1 MRAAIKTT
9 MGQLGMKNIVLL
21 AMGLFATSIAGVAC
35 TELTGP
41 ESPETPVNVT
51 ATLLSAT
58 SARVEWQASP
68 QSDGVVSYNIIR
80 NGAKVGES
88 PSTSFTDVGLSE
100 QTQYEY
106 AVSANCLS
114 GRLSDPSPVTTASTV
129 TTLDITPPR
138 VTGVSPL
145 NGSVGVSLVA
155 DAVVQFSEAMDPATI
170 NTTTFNL
177 KVTGSGAL
185 IPGTVT
191 YTASNQRATFTPD
204 GGLPSGQSITI
215 TVTTGA
221 KDVRGNA
228 LSPAFTSSF
237 ATRDVE
243 GPHVTATTPTN
254 GAGNVSPTAPNIS
267 ITFSEPLDATTVNT
281 NTITLRLS
289 SSGEFVP
296 GTVAYIAGTR
306 TATFTPASALT
317 QGVGFTVTA
326 ASSITDVAGNALGAD
341 FQFTFS
347 TGDTS
352 APFLILAT
360 PANLTTGVATNTT
373 VKAAFN
379 EAMNPTTITTTT
391 FTVRAGGLNGTLVPG
406 TVVYDVPTAT
416 ATFTPSTSLASNTAY
431 VVTVTTGAKDLAGNS
446 LAASTVP
453 NPWTF
458 TTAAPADNT
467 APTVTGVTPSNGTNN
482 VNVGTDVLITFS
494 EAMDQATINNT
505 NITVRNTAT
514 SSLVAGVVTYNPA
527 TFVATFN
534 PDVSLAQGTG
544 YTVTVSTAVKD
555 VAGNALAAPFTS
567 TFTTQPA
574 PDNTAPTIVS
584 VSPANGTTAPPN
596 TKVYVTFSEPM
607 DPTTINNTTTNI
619 TLKVTSSS
627 AAVPGTVTYNAAQNM
642 AIFSPTSTLTAST
655 GYTLTVTTG
664 VKDAAGNALAAQATS
679 AFTTTAG
686 ADAVAPTVT
695 AVSPTNGA
703 SGVAVNSPVAVT
715 FSEAMD
721 PTTINGTT
729 FTVKVTSSSAAV
741 AGTISYNSTTH
752 VATFAPTASLT
763 AGTGYT
769 VTVTTGVKDLAQN
782 AMVGQFTS
790 TFTTAP

>member
-1 MRAAIKTT
+1 MR
-9 MGQLGMKNIVLL
+9 NIVLL
-21 AMGLFATSIAGVAC
+21 TLGLFTTSIVGLAC
-35 TELTGP
+35 TDLTGP

-51 ATLLSAT
+51 ATLLTGT
-58 SARVEWQASP
+58 SARIEWQASP
-68 QSDGVVSYNIIR
+68 QSDGVVSYNIHR
-80 NGAKVGES
+80 NGTKVGES
-88 PSTSFTDVGLSE
+88 PSTSFTDVGLAE
-100 QTQYEY
+100 QTKYEY
-106 AVSANCLS
+106 SVSANCLS
-114 GRLSDPSPVTTASTV
+114 GRLSDPSAVTAASTITTAD
-129 TTLDITPPR
+129 LTPPK
-138 VTGVSPL
+138 VTAVSPL

-155 DAVVQFSEAMDPATI
+155 YAVVQFSEAMDPATL
-170 NTTTFNL
+170 TTATYNM
-177 KVTGSGAL
+177 KITATGAL
-185 IPGTVT
+185 IPGTVI
-191 YTASNQRATFTPD
+191 YTPSNQRAEFHPNTS
-204 GGLPSGQSITI
+204 LPSAQQITI
-215 TVTTGA
+215 TVTNGA
-221 KDVRGNA
+221 KDIHGNA
-228 LSPAFTSSF
+228 LSPVFTSTF
-237 ATRDVE
+237 TTRDEE
-243 GPHVTATTPTN
+243 GPRVTATNPTN
-254 GAGNVSPTAPNIS
+254 GAGNVSSTAPNIS
-267 ITFSEPLDATTVNT
+267 ITFSEPLDATTVNN
-281 NTITLRLS
+281 NTVTLRLS
-289 SSGEFVP
+289 SSGAFVP
-296 GTVAYIAGTR
+296 GTVAYVAATR
-306 TATFTPASALT
+306 TATFTPASALS
-317 QGVGFTVTA
+317 QGVNYTVTA

-341 FQFTFS
+341 FQFTFT

-360 PANLTTGVATNTT
+360 PANLTTNVATNTT

-379 EAMNPTTITTTT
+379 EAMNPATINTTT
-391 FTVRAGGLNGTLVPG
+391 FTVRAGGLNGALVPG

-416 ATFTPSTSLASNTAY
+416 ATFTPTSALAASTAY
-431 VVTVTTGAKDLAGNS
+431 VVTVTTGAKDLASNA

-467 APTVTGVTPSNGTNN
+467 APTVTGVNPSNGTNN
-482 VNVGTDVLITFS
+482 VNVATDVLITFS

-505 NITVRNTAT
+505 NITVKNTAT
-514 SSLVAGVVTYNPA
+514 NSLVSGVVTYNPA

-555 VAGNALAAPFTS
+555 VAGNALAAQFTS

-584 VSPANGTTAPPN
+584 ISPANGTTAPPN

-607 DPTTINNTTTNI
+607 DQTTINNTNV

-642 AIFSPTSTLTAST
+642 AIFSPTSALTPST

-664 VKDAAGNALAAQATS
+664 VKDVAGNALAAQATS
-679 AFTTTAG
+679 TFTTTAG

-703 SGVAVNSPVAVT
+703 SGVDVNSPVAVT

-741 AGTISYNSTTH
+741 AGSISYNSTTH
-752 VATFAPTASLT
+752 VATFTPTSSLA

-782 AMVGQFTS
+782 AMAAQFTS

>member
-1 MRAAIKTT
+1 
-9 MGQLGMKNIVLL
+9 MKNIVLL
-21 AMGLFATSIAGVAC
+21 TLGLFTTSIAGLAC
-35 TELTGP
+35 SDLTGP

-80 NGAKVGES
+80 NGTKVGES
-88 PSTSFTDVGLSE
+88 PSTSFTDVGLAQ
-100 QTQYEY
+100 QTKYEY

-114 GRLSDPSPVTTASTV
+114 GLLSDPSAVTTASTV

-138 VTGVSPL
+138 VTAVSPL

-155 DAVVQFSEAMDPATI
+155 TAVVQFSEAMDPATI
-170 NTTTFNL
+170 NTTTFNM
-177 KVTGSGAL
+177 KVTGTGTL

-191 YTASNQRATFTPD
+191 YTASNQRATFQPD
-204 GGLPSGQSITI
+204 ASLPSGQSITI
-215 TVTTGA
+215 TVTNGA
-221 KDVRGNA
+221 KDLAGNA
-228 LSPAFTSSF
+228 LSPVFTSSF
-237 ATRDVE
+237 TLRDEE
-243 GPHVTATTPTN
+243 GPHVTATTPAN
-254 GAGNVSPTAPNIS
+254 GAGNVSSTAPNIS
-267 ITFSEPLDATTVNT
+267 ITFNEALDATTVNS

-296 GTVAYIAGTR
+296 GTVAYVAATR
-306 TATFTPASALT
+306 TATFTPTNALT
-317 QGVGFTVTA
+317 QGVNYTVTA
-326 ASSITDVAGNALGAD
+326 ASSIKDVAGNALGAD

-379 EAMNPTTITTTT
+379 EAMNPTTISTTT
-391 FTVRAGGLNGTLVPG
+391 FTVRVGGLNGTLVPG
-406 TVVYDVPTAT
+406 TVTYDVPTAT
-416 ATFTPSTSLASNTAY
+416 ATFTPSTALASNTAY
-431 VVTVTTGAKDLAGNS
+431 FATVTTGAKDLAGNA

-458 TTAAPADNT
+458 TTADNSAPSVIAVLPANGAT
-467 APTVTGVTPSNGTNN
+467 GVPTSTGVT
-482 VNVGTDVLITFS
+482 LTFS
-494 EAMDQATINNT
+494 EPLDATTVNGT
-505 NITVRNTAT
+505 TITLKNTAT
-514 SSLVAGVVTYNPA
+514 SSVIAGVVGYTA
-527 TFVATFN
+527 GSTLVTFTPNV
-534 PDVSLAQGTG
+534 PLANGTG
-544 YTVTVSTAVKD
+544 YTVTVSTGVTD
-555 VAGNALAAPFTS
+555 VAGNALVAPFTS

-574 PDNTAPTIVS
+574 LDNTAPTIVS

-607 DPTTINNTTTNI
+607 DPTTINNTTTNV

-642 AIFSPTSTLTAST
+642 AIFSPTSALAPST

-664 VKDAAGNALAAQATS
+664 VKDVAGNALAAGTVPNPS
-679 AFTTTAG
+679 TFTTTAG

-703 SGVAVNSPVAVT
+703 SGVAVNSAVAVT

-741 AGTISYNSTTH
+741 AGSISYNSTTH
-752 VATFAPTASLT
+752 VATFTPTTSLT
-763 AGTGYT
+763 VGTGYT
-769 VTVTTGVKDLAQN
+769 VTVTIGVKDLAQN
-782 AMVGQFTS
+782 AMAAQFTS